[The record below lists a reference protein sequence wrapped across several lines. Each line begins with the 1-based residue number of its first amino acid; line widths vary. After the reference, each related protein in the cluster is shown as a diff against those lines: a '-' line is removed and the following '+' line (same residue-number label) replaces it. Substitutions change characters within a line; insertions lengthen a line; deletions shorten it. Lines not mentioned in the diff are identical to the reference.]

1 MTDTT
6 ATTSTATAETGHGA
20 AETIR
25 YTADVA
31 AVDPDGRVLLI
42 ERGHPPFQG
51 LLALPGGHVDAGE
64 TGLAAAVRELY
75 EETGVQVAPADLAF
89 IGVYDEPDRDPRGR
103 YVGVAYLARVPAHTE
118 ARAGDDAATVQWVPL
133 DSPPEQLAFDHARIL
148 ADARRIIS
156 GH

>member
-6 ATTSTATAETGHGA
+6 TTSTAETGHGA

-31 AVDPDGRVLLI
+31 AVDPEGRVLLI
-42 ERGHPPFQG
+42 ERGKEPHKG
-51 LLALPGGHVDAGE
+51 LPALPGGHVDAGE
-64 TGLAAAVRELY
+64 TALAAAVRELR
-75 EETGVQVAPADLAF
+75 EETGVQVDPADLVF

-103 YVGVAYLARVPAHTE
+103 YVGVAYLARVPAGTA
-118 ARAGDDAATVQWVPL
+118 ARAGDDAATVQWAPL
-133 DSPPEQLAFDHARIL
+133 DSPPERLAFDHARIL
-148 ADARRIIS
+148 TDARRIIS